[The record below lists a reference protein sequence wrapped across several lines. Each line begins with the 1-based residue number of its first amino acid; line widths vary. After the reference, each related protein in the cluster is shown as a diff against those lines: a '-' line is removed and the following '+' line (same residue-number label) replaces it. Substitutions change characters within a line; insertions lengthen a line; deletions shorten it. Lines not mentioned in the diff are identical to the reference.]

1 MSKYKLS
8 PEEIRK
14 KAEAIATNCV
24 RSDGF
29 IKAAMGGILTLLEEA
44 TGEKVPE
51 PFDESKVKPWSMWRM
66 DNGEEMILVRGTYSA
81 YEYYFIYACHGETM
95 GKISGRDY
103 PPCSHA
109 DAARKIIEK
118 GGEYLGQYDFSAG
131 LPKEAQ

>member
-8 PEEIRK
+8 PEELRVRAKEIARLAIPRK
-14 KAEAIATNCV
+14 E
-24 RSDGF
+24 SDTQS
-29 IKAAMGGILTLLEEA
+29 AILTLLEEA

-95 GKISGRDY
+95 GKMSGRDY